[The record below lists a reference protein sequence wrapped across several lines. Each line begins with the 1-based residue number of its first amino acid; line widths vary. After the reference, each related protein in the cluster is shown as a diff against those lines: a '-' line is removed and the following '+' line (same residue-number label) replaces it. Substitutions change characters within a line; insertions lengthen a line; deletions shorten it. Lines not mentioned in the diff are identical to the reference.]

1 MDNKKSAA
9 SAANT
14 GDTEVKNIATDI
26 IAQAIAEG
34 KTAVWIKRDGWTI
47 SPQLPK
53 EPGWYI
59 QVNYCE
65 DEDGNIGLSSDGSP
79 FLSFFPWLVNQWEID
94 NGRLD
99 KAFRHCVCWMRLP
112 DITDWQRQLVPNQTG
127 MTVE

>member
-14 GDTEVKNIATDI
+14 GDTEVKNTATDI

-34 KTAVWIKRDGWTI
+34 KSAVWFKRDGWTI
-47 SPQLPK
+47 SPQLPTEEGNYLLVEYCPNETGDPVLDHYG
-53 EPGWYI
+53 EPIMYL
-59 QVNYCE
+59 NTT
-65 DEDGNIGLSSDGSP
+65 
-79 FLSFFPWLVNQWEID
+79 EIHSWD
-94 NGRLD
+94 TEKDMD
-99 KAFRHCVCWMRLP
+99 KKFSHCVCWMRLP